1 MRAVVDVNV
10 LISGVL
16 SAKGPS
22 AEILRASRDGLFE
35 LVISAMLLTELNRTV
50 RYPRLR
56 KRIPPEKA
64 NAYVSWIRE
73 HGALSEDPNGP
84 PPVGSRDPDDDYLL
98 AVAIDRRAYLVTGD
112 QDLLVL
118 SDDLPRGPRGRTPR
132 PCRPP
137 IAGRP
142 ASREPLV
149 AAESHPRRFGIVQ
162 RNAATRRLC
171 RNTGWSRTMAP
182 ALVGLGV

>member
-35 LVISAMLLTELNRTV
+35 LVISEKLLTELNRTL
-50 RYPRLR
+50 RYPKLR

-64 NAYVSWIRE
+64 ITFANWIRD
-73 HGALSEDPNGP
+73 HAILAEDPEGP

-98 AVAIDRRAYLVTGD
+98 ALAIDRRAYLVTGD

-118 SDDLPRGPRGRTPR
+118 SDDLPILTPAR
-132 PCRPP
+132 FATTLRQ
-137 IAGRP
+137 
-142 ASREPLV
+142 SR
-149 AAESHPRRFGIVQ
+149 
-162 RNAATRRLC
+162 
-171 RNTGWSRTMAP
+171 
-182 ALVGLGV
+182 